1 MALEGVGEYDSCA
14 NPDVTYDKYGGLD
27 SLLAAP
33 PPAQGN
39 LSQGRPQSRGV
50 RRGNDGK
57 GAWNCHTLS

>member
-27 SLLAAP
+27 SRLC
-33 PPAQGN
+33 
-39 LSQGRPQSRGV
+39 
-50 RRGNDGK
+50 GNDGK